1 MSNPILEEYAKK
13 YTPEELTEDGIPTI
27 ETQLKEI
34 REKDEK
40 ILLKYLEEDKD
51 RYNREMKQRVKCL
64 ALKKMGKS
72 IFTNTFTMTKF
83 DREVLQ
89 EYMWEFNDYE
99 HVDIINQFNK
109 LISREVLDN
118 PDFDYS
124 KVPIYEWK

>member
-1 MSNPILEEYAKK
+1 MSNITIINDKHYES
-13 YTPEELTEDGIPTI
+13 EELTADGIPTI

-34 REKDEK
+34 EERDNEQ
-40 ILLKYLEEDKD
+40 LVKYYNEDKD

-64 ALKKMGKS
+64 ALKKMNRN
-72 IFTNTFTMTKF
+72 IFTNTFTMSKF

-89 EYMWEFNDYE
+89 EYMWEYNDYE
-99 HVDIINQFNK
+99 HKDIIDQFNK

-124 KVPIYEWK
+124 KVPIYEWN